1 MSRIITIFLASS
13 DELIH
18 DRNSFHS
25 FIATL
30 DDIYEPRGVRI
41 KLKRW
46 EDFTAHCTG
55 TRTQD
60 DYNRIV
66 RQSDMCIAMFHRKGG
81 KFTIE
86 EFHQALEEYNSNKKR
101 PKTYVYIRALADGEF
116 EETELIKFKEKLFN
130 QIGHYWCNYS
140 TDDAMKLHFVM
151 QFEQYMLPN
160 NVFNASEEKNLK
172 VKNGVVKLFDREV
185 ARYENLPFASGN
197 EQYKQLK
204 EDIANAN
211 NEIATL
217 RSINNNALESV
228 ILSKVVERNKK
239 QEKLDELERDLFNQ
253 ALYIA
258 QIMSHDKPI
267 SERKRRAIELF
278 QEGRNREAAAVLN
291 EDEIAADCQ
300 RAGEDMERGRLLMQS
315 GEKII
320 ENAKE
325 KIRSL
330 IEEYIIRAKS
340 LMADQDN
347 PNRLQQACWAYEK
360 AIAEATN
367 YLDEKEYVVHLFSY
381 AYFLNEERQYN
392 LALEPY
398 THALKIYRSLNEVNP
413 EAYLPD
419 LATTLNN
426 LAILQYDLHQYDKA
440 EENYTEALNIR
451 RDLANVNPETY
462 LPNVATTLNN
472 LANLQSDLHQYDKAE
487 ENYTEALNIRRDLA
501 EVNPEAYLPDVAM
514 TLNNLAIL
522 QRDLHQ
528 YDKAEEN
535 YTEAL
540 NIRRDLANVN
550 PEAYLPNVA
559 TTLNNLANLQYDLHQ
574 YDKAEE
580 NYTEALRNYRDLAE
594 VNPEAYL
601 PNVATTLNN
610 LAVLQYNLHQYD
622 KAEENYTEALRIYRD
637 LANVNPEAYLPD
649 VATTLNNLA
658 NLQSDLHQYDK
669 AEENY
674 TEALRIYRDLAE
686 VNPDAYRIHYAI
698 VLGCISYMYIL
709 KREFIKAELCAR
721 DGIRVDSTQTFIY
734 SNLASSLLM
743 QGKYDEAER
752 LYLLYKNELRDA
764 FLDDFIK
771 FEEIGII
778 PEEYRED
785 VEKIKRIL
793 NERKKDYVP
802 QPIDTSDI
810 RLPEELNVL
819 IEQMAKNVHEVWAQS
834 RMEQGWTYGEERS
847 DVLKQ
852 HPCLIPYEELPE
864 VEKAYDRDTALGT
877 LKLISKLGFKISKE

>member
-13 DELIH
+13 DELIN

-25 FIATL
+25 LIATL

-60 DYNRIV
+60 DYNQIV

-160 NVFNASEEKNLK
+160 NVFNVSEEKNLK

-360 AIAEATN
+360 AIAEATH

-398 THALKIYRSLNEVNP
+398 THALKIYRSLAEVNP

-419 LATTLNN
+419 VAMTLNN
-426 LAILQYDLHQYDKA
+426 LALLQSDLHQYDKA

-451 RDLANVNPETY
+451 RDLANVNPE
-462 LPNVATTLNN
+462 
-472 LANLQSDLHQYDKAE
+472 
-487 ENYTEALNIRRDLA
+487 
-501 EVNPEAYLPDVAM
+501 
-514 TLNNLAIL
+514 
-522 QRDLHQ
+522 
-528 YDKAEEN
+528 
-535 YTEAL
+535 
-540 NIRRDLANVN
+540 
-550 PEAYLPNVA
+550 
-559 TTLNNLANLQYDLHQ
+559 
-574 YDKAEE
+574 
-580 NYTEALRNYRDLAE
+580 
-594 VNPEAYL
+594 
-601 PNVATTLNN
+601 
-610 LAVLQYNLHQYD
+610 
-622 KAEENYTEALRIYRD
+622 
-637 LANVNPEAYLPD
+637 
-649 VATTLNNLA
+649 
-658 NLQSDLHQYDK
+658 
-669 AEENY
+669 
-674 TEALRIYRDLAE
+674 
-686 VNPDAYRIHYAI
+686 AYRIHYAI

-785 VEKIKRIL
+785 VEMIKRIL

-864 VEKAYDRDTALGT
+864 VEKAYDRDTALRT
-877 LKLISKLGFKISKE
+877 LKLICKLGFKIEKEL

>member
-30 DDIYEPRGVRI
+30 DDIYEPRGIRI

-46 EDFTAHCTG
+46 EDFAAHCTG

-60 DYNRIV
+60 DYNQIV

-81 KFTIE
+81 IFTIE
-86 EFHQALEEYNSNKKR
+86 EFRQALDEYNINKTR

-116 EETELIKFKEKLFN
+116 EEIELSKFKEELFN

-197 EQYKQLK
+197 EQYNQLK

-360 AIAEATN
+360 AIVEATH

-398 THALKIYRSLNEVNP
+398 THALKIYRSL
-413 EAYLPD
+413 
-419 LATTLNN
+419 
-426 LAILQYDLHQYDKA
+426 
-440 EENYTEALNIR
+440 
-451 RDLANVNPETY
+451 
-462 LPNVATTLNN
+462 
-472 LANLQSDLHQYDKAE
+472 
-487 ENYTEALNIRRDLA
+487 A
-501 EVNPEAYLPDVAM
+501 EVNPEAYLPVVA
-514 TLNNLAIL
+514 
-522 QRDLHQ
+522 D
-528 YDKAEEN
+528 
-535 YTEAL
+535 
-540 NIRRDLANVN
+540 
-550 PEAYLPNVA
+550 
-559 TTLNNLANLQYDLHQ
+559 
-574 YDKAEE
+574 
-580 NYTEALRNYRDLAE
+580 
-594 VNPEAYL
+594 
-601 PNVATTLNN
+601 TLNN
-610 LAVLQYNLHQYD
+610 LAVLQRALHQYD
-622 KAEENYTEALRIYRD
+622 KAEDNYTEALTISRD

-658 NLQSDLHQYDK
+658 LLQSDLHQYDKAEDNYTEALTIRRDLAEVNPEAYLPVVAGTLNNLANLQIALHLYDK

-686 VNPDAYRIHYAI
+686 VNPDVYRIHYAI

-721 DGIRVDSTQTFIY
+721 DGIRVDSTRTFIY

-743 QGKYDEAER
+743 QGKYDEAEK

-793 NERKKDYVP
+793 NE
-802 QPIDTSDI
+802 
-810 RLPEELNVL
+810 
-819 IEQMAKNVHEVWAQS
+819 
-834 RMEQGWTYGEERS
+834 
-847 DVLKQ
+847 
-852 HPCLIPYEELPE
+852 
-864 VEKAYDRDTALGT
+864 
-877 LKLISKLGFKISKE
+877 

>member
-60 DYNRIV
+60 DYNQIV

-86 EFHQALEEYNSNKKR
+86 EFHQALEEYNSNKTR

-116 EETELIKFKEKLFN
+116 EEIELAKFKEELFN

-140 TDDAMKLHFVM
+140 TVDAMKLHFVM

-258 QIMSHDKPI
+258 QIMSYDKPI

-360 AIAEATN
+360 AIAEATH

-413 EAYLPD
+413 DAYLPG
-419 LATTLNN
+419 
-426 LAILQYDLHQYDKA
+426 
-440 EENYTEALNIR
+440 
-451 RDLANVNPETY
+451 
-462 LPNVATTLNN
+462 VADTLNN

-501 EVNPEAYLPDVAM
+501 EVNPEAYLPDVAK
-514 TLNNLAIL
+514 TLNNLALL
-522 QRDLHQ
+522 QRDLHQYDKAEENYTEALRVRRDLAEVNPEAYLPDVADTLNNLTLLQYDLHQ

-550 PEAYLPNVA
+550 PEAYLP
-559 TTLNNLANLQYDLHQ
+559 
-574 YDKAEE
+574 
-580 NYTEALRNYRDLAE
+580 
-594 VNPEAYL
+594 
-601 PNVATTLNN
+601 
-610 LAVLQYNLHQYD
+610 
-622 KAEENYTEALRIYRD
+622 
-637 LANVNPEAYLPD
+637 D

-658 NLQSDLHQYDK
+658 ILQSDLHQYDK

-864 VEKAYDRDTALGT
+864 VEKAYDRDTALET
-877 LKLISKLGFKISKE
+877 LKLICKLGFKIEKEL

>member
-60 DYNRIV
+60 DYNQIV

-86 EFHQALEEYNSNKKR
+86 EFHQALEEYNSNKTR

-116 EETELIKFKEKLFN
+116 EEIELAKFKEELFN

-140 TDDAMKLHFVM
+140 TVDAMKLHFVM

-360 AIAEATN
+360 AIAEATH

-392 LALEPY
+392 LALEPC

-419 LATTLNN
+419 
-426 LAILQYDLHQYDKA
+426 
-440 EENYTEALNIR
+440 
-451 RDLANVNPETY
+451 
-462 LPNVATTLNN
+462 VATTLNN
-472 LANLQSDLHQYDKAE
+472 LAL
-487 ENYTEALNIRRDLA
+487 
-501 EVNPEAYLPDVAM
+501 
-514 TLNNLAIL
+514 
-522 QRDLHQ
+522 
-528 YDKAEEN
+528 
-535 YTEAL
+535 
-540 NIRRDLANVN
+540 
-550 PEAYLPNVA
+550 
-559 TTLNNLANLQYDLHQ
+559 
-574 YDKAEE
+574 
-580 NYTEALRNYRDLAE
+580 
-594 VNPEAYL
+594 
-601 PNVATTLNN
+601 
-610 LAVLQYNLHQYD
+610 
-622 KAEENYTEALRIYRD
+622 
-637 LANVNPEAYLPD
+637 
-649 VATTLNNLA
+649 
-658 NLQSDLHQYDK
+658 LQSDLHQYDK

-734 SNLASSLLM
+734 SNLALSLLM

-752 LYLLYKNELRDA
+752 LYLLYKNELRDV

-834 RMEQGWTYGEERS
+834 RISQGWSYGSERN
-847 DVLKQ
+847 DELKQ
-852 HPCLIPYEELPE
+852 HPCLVPYEELPE

-877 LKLISKLGFKISKE
+877 LKLISKLGFKIEKEL

>member
-472 LANLQSDLHQYDKAE
+472 LA
-487 ENYTEALNIRRDLA
+487 
-501 EVNPEAYLPDVAM
+501 
-514 TLNNLAIL
+514 
-522 QRDLHQ
+522 
-528 YDKAEEN
+528 
-535 YTEAL
+535 
-540 NIRRDLANVN
+540 
-550 PEAYLPNVA
+550 
-559 TTLNNLANLQYDLHQ
+559 
-574 YDKAEE
+574 
-580 NYTEALRNYRDLAE
+580 
-594 VNPEAYL
+594 
-601 PNVATTLNN
+601 
-610 LAVLQYNLHQYD
+610 VLQYNLHQYD

>member
-60 DYNRIV
+60 DYNQIV

-185 ARYENLPFASGN
+185 ARYENIPFASGN

-217 RSINNNALESV
+217 RSINNNAIESV

-419 LATTLNN
+419 VAMTLNN
-426 LAILQYDLHQYDKA
+426 LAC
-440 EENYTEALNIR
+440 
-451 RDLANVNPETY
+451 
-462 LPNVATTLNN
+462 
-472 LANLQSDLHQYDKAE
+472 LQSDLHQYDKAE
-487 ENYTEALNIRRDLA
+487 ENYTEALNIC
-501 EVNPEAYLPDVAM
+501 
-514 TLNNLAIL
+514 
-522 QRDLHQ
+522 
-528 YDKAEEN
+528 
-535 YTEAL
+535 
-540 NIRRDLANVN
+540 
-550 PEAYLPNVA
+550 
-559 TTLNNLANLQYDLHQ
+559 
-574 YDKAEE
+574 
-580 NYTEALRNYRDLAE
+580 
-594 VNPEAYL
+594 
-601 PNVATTLNN
+601 
-610 LAVLQYNLHQYD
+610 
-622 KAEENYTEALRIYRD
+622 
-637 LANVNPEAYLPD
+637 
-649 VATTLNNLA
+649 
-658 NLQSDLHQYDK
+658 
-669 AEENY
+669 
-674 TEALRIYRDLAE
+674 RDLAE

-834 RMEQGWTYGEERS
+834 RIEQGWTYGEERS
-847 DVLKQ
+847 DALKQ
-852 HPCLIPYEELPE
+852 HPCLVPYEELPE

-877 LKLISKLGFKISKE
+877 LKLICKLGFKIEKEL

>member
-30 DDIYEPRGVRI
+30 DDIYEPRGIRI

-46 EDFTAHCTG
+46 EDFAAHCTG

-60 DYNRIV
+60 DYNKIV

-86 EFHQALEEYNSNKKR
+86 EFHQALEEYNINKTR

-116 EETELIKFKEKLFN
+116 EEIELAKFKEELFN

-151 QFEQYMLPN
+151 QFERYMLPN
-160 NVFNASEEKNLK
+160 DVFNASEEKNLK

-197 EQYKQLK
+197 EQYNQLK

-217 RSINNNALESV
+217 RSINNNALESI

-360 AIAEATN
+360 AIAEATH

-398 THALKIYRSLNEVNP
+398 THALKIYRSLAEVNP

-419 LATTLNN
+419 
-426 LAILQYDLHQYDKA
+426 
-440 EENYTEALNIR
+440 
-451 RDLANVNPETY
+451 
-462 LPNVATTLNN
+462 VAMTLNN

-487 ENYTEALNIRRDLA
+487 ENYTEASRISRDLA
-501 EVNPEAYLPDVAM
+501 EVNPEAYLPVVAG
-514 TLNNLAIL
+514 
-522 QRDLHQ
+522 
-528 YDKAEEN
+528 
-535 YTEAL
+535 
-540 NIRRDLANVN
+540 
-550 PEAYLPNVA
+550 
-559 TTLNNLANLQYDLHQ
+559 TLNNLANLQIALH
-574 YDKAEE
+574 
-580 NYTEALRNYRDLAE
+580 L
-594 VNPEAYL
+594 
-601 PNVATTLNN
+601 
-610 LAVLQYNLHQYD
+610 
-622 KAEENYTEALRIYRD
+622 
-637 LANVNPEAYLPD
+637 
-649 VATTLNNLA
+649 
-658 NLQSDLHQYDK
+658 YDK

-686 VNPDAYRIHYAI
+686 VNPDVYRIHYAI

-721 DGIRVDSTQTFIY
+721 DGIRVDSTRTFIY

-743 QGKYDEAER
+743 QGKYDEAEK

-793 NERKKDYVP
+793 NERKKNYVP
-802 QPIDTSDI
+802 QPMDTSDI
-810 RLPEELNVL
+810 QLPEELNVL

-847 DVLKQ
+847 DALKQ

-877 LKLISKLGFKISKE
+877 LKLISKLGFKIIKE